1 MTHSPAAQQYREKQ
15 AGDLQIGDHVFPPGD
30 GQAEEVSRIET
41 IHDDFG
47 VPALL
52 MVTTADGGL
61 LRIAVGS
68 SVPVG
73 SAPATDALPPL
84 VPFPGSA
91 PADPA
96 DGSPAGSA
104 EGSAEGS
111 SDAETPDGG
120 SPDGGSPAEA
130 GGEAEAVAAVVVPP
144 LPAGLPAFLAPSAAE
159 LALIPEPA
167 GTPESVVAAAAAEHL
182 GNNGVQVLSER
193 LVKGINT
200 KSGSCLRDLSDLA
213 HDLCIILR
221 DPDHALAI
229 ADLLNVLPFDGN
241 NDRWTSIERALA
253 LSSFICREA
262 GLDERAAVYEKLLRA
277 PESQE
282 TDPFKA
288 RINAKVSQRKLN
300 EPNLYDKEIFRSID
314 NSNHDAEREWRYLRL
329 ESLLFL
335 RAHGGSET
343 IGVEELQRRIAN
355 ELEAVRA

>member
-30 GQAEEVSRIET
+30 GQAEEISRIET

-73 SAPATDALPPL
+73 SAPVSTASSPSPL
-84 VPFPGSA
+84 VPFPGNV
-91 PADPA
+91 PADADGAPDG
-96 DGSPAGSA
+96 DGSPDAAAAAG
-104 EGSAEGS
+104 
-111 SDAETPDGG
+111 D
-120 SPDGGSPAEA
+120 GSPAEA
-130 GGEAEAVAAVVVPP
+130 GEETEAVPAVVVPP
-144 LPAGLPAFLAPSAAE
+144 LPAGLPGFLAPSEAE
-159 LALIPEPA
+159 LALIPEPD

-288 RINAKVSQRKLN
+288 RINAKIRQRNLN
-300 EPNLYDKEIFRSID
+300 EPNFYDKEIFRSID
-314 NSNHDAEREWRYLRL
+314 NSNHEAEREWRYLRL